1 MSAGYWTA
9 AHHISWIGS
18 GSALAS
24 RRIDVDDAPL
34 SCERPTIQRMSYS
47 VTLWCGCT
55 VYVSCNP
62 VTGLAHSRIV
72 ESHGSTC
79 TIRRHD
85 VGARLWLWEL
95 LPDQRAKVP
104 DIEFTLYE

>member
-1 MSAGYWTA
+1 
-9 AHHISWIGS
+9 
-18 GSALAS
+18 
-24 RRIDVDDAPL
+24 
-34 SCERPTIQRMSYS
+34 MSYT

-62 VTGLAHSRIV
+62 VTGIAHSRIV
-72 ESHGSTC
+72 EARGSAC
-79 TIRRHD
+79 AIRRHE

-95 LPDQRAKVP
+95 LPDHRVHAP